1 MTQPLRARRVLSV
14 VRLKDAKG
22 AKVRKTL
29 VFVAAAVIGAT
40 ALAAPATAQSTSP
53 TPAATQA
60 APAQAGSVQL
70 NVNTAINQ
78 TLVDKYVRDAPNV
91 ALAKCDGASPAFSSP
106 VLTFTNY
113 TPGPFMGADANI
125 SADVELKPG
134 TAAGTYPLS
143 VTCGGKSYSTQ
154 FTVPAAQVAKVPS
167 GAAKAGDGS
176 MAG

>member
-1 MTQPLRARRVLSV
+1 MRQ
-14 VRLKDAKG
+14 
-22 AKVRKTL
+22 VRKTV

-40 ALAAPATAQSTSP
+40 ALTGPAMAQSTGP
-53 TPAATQA
+53 TPSA
-60 APAQAGSVQL
+60 APSAKAGSVQL

-91 ALAKCDGASPAFSSP
+91 ALAKCEGPSPAFSSP
-106 VLTFTNY
+106 VLTFANY

-134 TAAGTYPLS
+134 TAAGTYPLT
-143 VTCGGKSYSTQ
+143 VTCGGQTYTTR

>member
-1 MTQPLRARRVLSV
+1 

-40 ALAAPATAQSTSP
+40 GLAAPATAQSTGP
-53 TPAATQA
+53 TPV
-60 APAQAGSVQL
+60 PAAGSVQL

-78 TLVDKYVRDAPNV
+78 SLVDKYVRDAPNV
-91 ALAKCDGASPAFSSP
+91 ALAKCEGASPAFSSP

-125 SADVELKPG
+125 SADAALEPG
-134 TAAGTYPLS
+134 TAAGTYPLT
-143 VTCGGKSYSTQ
+143 VTCGGKSYSTR
-154 FTVPAAQVAKVPS
+154 FSVPAAQVTKVPA

>member
-1 MTQPLRARRVLSV
+1 M
-14 VRLKDAKG
+14 
-22 AKVRKTL
+22 RKTV

-40 ALAAPATAQSTSP
+40 ALTGPAMAQSTGP
-53 TPAATQA
+53 TPSASTNTSTSPGAK
-60 APAQAGSVQL
+60 AGSVQL

-91 ALAKCDGASPAFSSP
+91 ALAKCEGPSPAFASP
-106 VLTFTNY
+106 VLTFANY

-134 TAAGTYPLS
+134 TAAGTYPLT
-143 VTCGGKSYSTQ
+143 VTCGGQTYTTQ
-154 FTVPAAQVAKVPS
+154 FSVPAAQVAKVPS

>member
-1 MTQPLRARRVLSV
+1 M
-14 VRLKDAKG
+14 
-22 AKVRKTL
+22 RKTV

-40 ALAAPATAQSTSP
+40 TLTGSAMAQSTGPAPSTSP
-53 TPAATQA
+53 ARSAT
-60 APAQAGSVQL
+60 AGMVQL

-91 ALAKCDGASPAFSSP
+91 ALAKCEGPSPAFSSP
-106 VLTFTNY
+106 ALTFTNY

-125 SADVELKPG
+125 SADAELKPG
-134 TAAGTYPLS
+134 TAAGTYPLT
-143 VTCGGKSYSTQ
+143 VTCGGQTYTTQ
-154 FTVPAAQVAKVPS
+154 FTVPATQVAKVPS

>member
-1 MTQPLRARRVLSV
+1 
-14 VRLKDAKG
+14 
-22 AKVRKTL
+22 VRKTV

-40 ALAAPATAQSTSP
+40 ALAGPAMAQSTGT
-53 TPAATQA
+53 TPSATPSSTPG
-60 APAQAGSVQL
+60 APAGMVQL
-70 NVNTAINQ
+70 NVNTAINS

-91 ALAKCDGASPAFSSP
+91 ALAKCEGASPKFASP
-106 VLTFTNY
+106 VLTFSNY

-134 TAAGTYPLS
+134 TAAGTYPLT
-143 VTCGGKSYSTQ
+143 VTCGGQTYSTQ

>member
-1 MTQPLRARRVLSV
+1 M
-14 VRLKDAKG
+14 RLKDAKG

-40 ALAAPATAQSTSP
+40 GLAAPASAQSTSP
-53 TPAATQA
+53 TPAA
-60 APAQAGSVQL
+60 APSAGSVQL

-78 TLVDKYVRDAPNV
+78 SLVDKYVRDAPNV

-106 VLTFTNY
+106 VLTFSNY

-125 SADVELKPG
+125 SADAALKPG

-154 FTVPAAQVAKVPS
+154 FSVPAAQVTKVPS

>member
-1 MTQPLRARRVLSV
+1 M
-14 VRLKDAKG
+14 
-22 AKVRKTL
+22 RKT
-29 VFVAAAVIGAT
+29 VFFVAAAVFGAT
-40 ALAAPATAQSTSP
+40 ALAGPAMAQNTSTAAAPSPAT
-53 TPAATQA
+53 
-60 APAQAGSVQL
+60 GKVQL

-91 ALAKCDGASPAFSSP
+91 ALAKCDGASPKFASP
-106 VLTFTNY
+106 VLTFSNY
-113 TPGPFMGADANI
+113 TPGPFMGTDANI

-134 TAAGTYPLS
+134 TAAGVYPLT
-143 VTCGGKSYSTQ
+143 VTCGGQTYSTQ

>member
-1 MTQPLRARRVLSV
+1 
-14 VRLKDAKG
+14 
-22 AKVRKTL
+22 VRKTV

-40 ALAAPATAQSTSP
+40 ALAGPAMAQSTGT
-53 TPAATQA
+53 TPSA
-60 APAQAGSVQL
+60 APSSTPGAPAGMVQL
-70 NVNTAINQ
+70 NVNTAINS

-91 ALAKCDGASPAFSSP
+91 ALAKCEGASPKFASP
-106 VLTFTNY
+106 VLTFSNY

-134 TAAGTYPLS
+134 TAAGTYPLT
-143 VTCGGKSYSTQ
+143 VTCGSQTYSTQ

>member
-1 MTQPLRARRVLSV
+1 LSV

-22 AKVRKTL
+22 ANVRKTV

-40 ALAAPATAQSTSP
+40 TLTGSAMAQSTGSTPSASP
-53 TPAATQA
+53 APKTAA
-60 APAQAGSVQL
+60 GNVQL

-78 TLVDKYVRDAPNV
+78 SLVDKYVRDAPNV
-91 ALAKCDGASPAFSSP
+91 ALAKCEGPSPAFSSP
-106 VLTFTNY
+106 ALTFTNY

-125 SADVELKPG
+125 SADAELKPG
-134 TAAGTYPLS
+134 TAAGTYPLT
-143 VTCGGKSYSTQ
+143 VTCGGQTYTTQ
-154 FTVPAAQVAKVPS
+154 FTVPASQVAKVPA

>member
-1 MTQPLRARRVLSV
+1 M
-14 VRLKDAKG
+14 
-22 AKVRKTL
+22 RKTL

-40 ALAAPATAQSTSP
+40 GLAAPATAQSTGP
-53 TPAATQA
+53 
-60 APAQAGSVQL
+60 APAPSAGSVQL

-78 TLVDKYVRDAPNV
+78 SLVDKYVRDAPNV

-106 VLTFTNY
+106 VLTFSNY

-125 SADVELKPG
+125 SADAALKPG

-154 FTVPAAQVAKVPS
+154 FSVPAAQVSKVPS

>member
-1 MTQPLRARRVLSV
+1 M
-14 VRLKDAKG
+14 
-22 AKVRKTL
+22 RKT
-29 VFVAAAVIGAT
+29 VFLVAAAVFGAT
-40 ALAAPATAQSTSP
+40 ALTGPAMAQQSTVPAPSGAPAK
-53 TPAATQA
+53 
-60 APAQAGSVQL
+60 GSVQL

-91 ALAKCDGASPAFSSP
+91 ALAKCDGPSPAFSSP
-106 VLTFTNY
+106 VLTFANY

-143 VTCGGKSYSTQ
+143 VTCGSQTYTTQ
-154 FTVPAAQVAKVPS
+154 FTVPAAQVARVPS